1 MKILFVTDQF
11 YHSNNGTTISSRRF
25 AKILREHGHD
35 VRIASCG
42 IPEDLEEGETAYLMG
57 KIKVPV
63 FDGLIS
69 AQGMTLAKTNYPL
82 LEEGIRWADVV
93 HFLMPFPLEKH
104 ALEICI
110 QNGTPYTAAF
120 HVQPENISYSINMGK
135 VKPVN
140 DLIYAWMKNY
150 FYKYVKH
157 VHCPSRFIAK
167 ELIAH
172 DFHNTIHVIS
182 NGIDPD
188 FVYEKHEKCPQ
199 LKDKFVILSVG
210 RYSHEKKQEILL
222 KAVRHSKYKN
232 DIQVIL
238 AGQGP
243 NEKQLLALGRKL
255 PNPPVMKFFTKEELL
270 EVMAQSDLYVHC
282 ANAEI
287 EAMACMEAFA
297 RGLVPVI
304 ADSKKSATPQFALT
318 QNCLFRPNDPEN
330 LAKHIDYFIEHE
342 KERKLL
348 EKKYAESAG
357 EYRLEK
363 SVAAAEDMF
372 RAAIEGR

>member
-25 AKILREHGHD
+25 AAVLKEHGHE

-42 IPEDLEEGETAYLMG
+42 IPEDLEDGETAYLMG
-57 KIKVPV
+57 KIHVPF

-69 AQGMTLAKTNYPL
+69 AQGMTLAKINYPL
-82 LEEGIRWADVV
+82 MEEAVRWADVV
-93 HFLMPFPLEKH
+93 HFLMPFPFAKH
-104 ALEICI
+104 TLEICI
-110 QNGTPYTAAF
+110 KENTPYTAAF
-120 HVQPENISYSINMGK
+120 HVQPENISYSIGMGRSRI
-135 VKPVN
+135 VN
-140 DLIYAWMKNY
+140 DAIYAWMKNY

-167 ELIAH
+167 ELIRH
-172 DFHNTIHVIS
+172 DFHNTLHVIS
-182 NGIDPD
+182 NGIDPA

-199 LKDKFVILSVG
+199 LRGKFVILSVG

-222 KAVRHSKYKN
+222 EAVRRSKYADK
-232 DIQVIL
+232 IQVIL

-243 NEKQLLALGRKL
+243 NKKALCEKGKKL
-255 PNPPVMKFFTKEELL
+255 SNRPVMKFFTKEELL

-282 ANAEI
+282 AVAEI

-297 RGLVPVI
+297 RGLVPLI
-304 ADSKKSATPQFALT
+304 ADSEKSATPQFALT
-318 QNCLFRPNDPEN
+318 KNCLFRPDDPKN

-342 KERKLL
+342 KERKVL
-348 EKKYAESAG
+348 EKRYAEYA
-357 EYRLEK
+357 ERFALEK
-363 SVAAAEDMF
+363 CVTMAEGMF
-372 RAAIEGR
+372 RTAMEGR

>member
-25 AKILREHGHD
+25 AKTLRERGHE

-42 IPEDLEEGETAYLMG
+42 SVEDLEDGEIAYLFD
-57 KIKVPV
+57 KINVPV
-63 FDGLIS
+63 FEGLIE
-69 AQGMTLAKTNYPL
+69 AQGMTLGKADRKI
-82 LEEGIRWADVV
+82 LEEGINWADVV

-110 QNGTPYTAAF
+110 ATGTPYTAAF
-120 HVQPENISYSINMGK
+120 HVQPENISYSIGMGRI
-135 VKPVN
+135 KPVN
-140 DLIYAWMKNY
+140 DLIYSWMRNY
-150 FYKYVKH
+150 FFKYVKH

-167 ELIAH
+167 ELIKH

-188 FVYEKHEKCPQ
+188 FVYEKHEKRPEF
-199 LKDKFVILSVG
+199 KGKFVILSVG
-210 RYSHEKKQEILL
+210 RYSHEKRQEVLL
-222 KAVRHSKYKN
+222 KAVRRSKYADK
-232 DIQVIL
+232 IQVVL

-243 NEKQLLALGRKL
+243 NEKTLFKLGQKL
-255 PNPPVMKFFTKEELL
+255 ENPPVMHFYTKEELL
-270 EVMAQSDLYVHC
+270 DIMAESDLYVHC
-282 ANAEI
+282 AVAEI

-304 ADSKKSATPQFALT
+304 ADSEKSATPQFALT
-318 QNCLFRPNDPEN
+318 KNCLFRPNDPEN

-342 KERKLL
+342 KERKIL
-348 EKKYAESAG
+348 EKKYAQHAEKYS
-357 EYRLEK
+357 LEK
-363 SVAAAEDMF
+363 CVTMAEDMF
-372 RAAIEGR
+372 RAAIEGK